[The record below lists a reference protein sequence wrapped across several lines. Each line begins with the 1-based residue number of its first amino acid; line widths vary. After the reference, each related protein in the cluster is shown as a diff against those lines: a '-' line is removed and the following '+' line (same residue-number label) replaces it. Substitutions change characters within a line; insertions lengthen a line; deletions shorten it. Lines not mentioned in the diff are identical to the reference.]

1 MSILYNL
8 SQCPSQTV
16 VYLHRDSSG
25 MRVANSLS
33 VSDEQS
39 LLKKYEREK
48 ANCGGFIQF
57 GFCLFVLKENPK
69 SQHPSLFSA
78 SYFYFWIALNI
89 ILSSSIF

>member
-57 GFCLFVLKENPK
+57 GFCLFVCFKGEPYVPT
-69 SQHPSLFSA
+69 S
-78 SYFYFWIALNI
+78 I
-89 ILSSSIF
+89 IVFC